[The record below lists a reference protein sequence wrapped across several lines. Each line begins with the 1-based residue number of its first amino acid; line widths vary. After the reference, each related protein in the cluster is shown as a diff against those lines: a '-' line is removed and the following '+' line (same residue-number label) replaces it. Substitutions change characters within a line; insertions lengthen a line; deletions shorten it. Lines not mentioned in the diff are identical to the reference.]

1 VYDRKKIDARSRTTY
16 EFVRLCSFLLF
27 HISFQMSI
35 RSKSSFL
42 PERLSE
48 VLAMRSSSL
57 ACPADVTVALSALP
71 FFRKRVA
78 TAQPARFGAFGG
90 AGTVGAGTGES
101 RFGGFRSRAAPPPL
115 SEDGFETVCRGG
127 RRAQRGAAPTTPAAP
142 TVVGPVAVPV
152 VGMFSSAAVRADM
165 DVEDR
170 MLARVKG
177 KINKIGFSTYEQTK
191 VFMQQILSSDE
202 TAFLDE
208 LMKFIFQKAS
218 TESAFC
224 ALYAR
229 LVHELADE
237 FPHFRVATRAIFRD
251 YVGAFKDVEAGVEPD
266 PSSSDYA
273 AFVVAQER
281 KRARRGYSQF
291 VAECVKLGE
300 VETDAFGA
308 LLTQIVAVIEEAHTN
323 SEKTLMCEEYI
334 DCLANMCTSASAI
347 LCASTWSA
355 ALQTRIATLAA
366 KKRGD
371 AAGLSNKARYALM
384 DLSDCARRGWK
395 TAA

>member
-1 VYDRKKIDARSRTTY
+1 
-16 EFVRLCSFLLF
+16 
-27 HISFQMSI
+27 M
-35 RSKSSFL
+35 KSSFL
-42 PERLSE
+42 PEKLSE
-48 VLAMRSSSL
+48 VLTLRATSH
-57 ACPADVTVALSALP
+57 ACPADVEAALSALP
-71 FFRKRVA
+71 FFRKRVVA
-78 TAQPARFGAFGG
+78 APPSRFGGAFGG
-90 AGTVGAGTGES
+90 AGAGAADS
-101 RFGGFRSRAAPPPL
+101 RFGNFRSRAPPPP
-115 SEDGFETVCRGG
+115 SEDGFETVYRGG
-127 RRAQRGAAPTTPAAP
+127 RRGRGVPASVAPPPAAP
-142 TVVGPVAVPV
+142 PVAVTPTV
-152 VGMFSSAAVRADM
+152 APVGMFSSAAVRADM

-177 KINKIGFSTYEQTK
+177 KINKIGFSTYEPTK

-237 FPHFRVATRAIFRD
+237 FPHFRVVMRAIFRD
-251 YVGAFKDVEAGVEPD
+251 YVGAFKDVDAGVEPD

-300 VETDAFGA
+300 VETEAFGA
-308 LLTQIVAVIEEAHTN
+308 LLSQIVSVIEDAHTN
-323 SEKTLMCEEYI
+323 PEKTLMCEEYI

-347 LCASTWSA
+347 MCASTWSS
-355 ALQTRIATLAA
+355 ALHERLAVLAA

-371 AAGLSNKARYALM
+371 AAGLTNKARFALM
-384 DLSDCARRGWK
+384 DLVDCAKRGWK
-395 TAA
+395 SV

>member
-1 VYDRKKIDARSRTTY
+1 MRGSSRT
-16 EFVRLCSFLLF
+16 
-27 HISFQMSI
+27 
-35 RSKSSFL
+35 
-42 PERLSE
+42 
-48 VLAMRSSSL
+48 
-57 ACPADVTVALSALP
+57 CPADVEAALGELP
-71 FFRKRVA
+71 FFRKRA
-78 TAQPARFGAFGG
+78 TPPVRFGAFGSTG
-90 AGTVGAGTGES
+90 ATSDS
-101 RFGGFRSRAAPPPL
+101 RFGNFRSRAAPPPV
-115 SEDGFETVCRGG
+115 SDDGFETVCRTG
-127 RRAQRGAAPTTPAAP
+127 RRPARGTGT
-142 TVVGPVAVPV
+142 PVATSVATPIV
-152 VGMFSSAAVRADM
+152 APAVGMFSSAAVRADM

-177 KINKIGFSTYEQTK
+177 KINKIGFSTYEPTK

-273 AFVVAQER
+273 AFVIAQER

-308 LLTQIVAVIEEAHTN
+308 LLTQIVAVIEEAHAN
-323 SEKTLMCEEYI
+323 PEKTLMCEEYI

-347 LCASTWSA
+347 LCAATWSA
-355 ALQTRIATLAA
+355 ALQTRLAALAA

-371 AAGLSNKARYALM
+371 AAGLSNKARFALM

-395 TAA
+395 AA

>member
-1 VYDRKKIDARSRTTY
+1 
-16 EFVRLCSFLLF
+16 
-27 HISFQMSI
+27 M
-35 RSKSSFL
+35 KSSFL
-42 PERLSE
+42 PEKLSE
-48 VLAMRSSSL
+48 VLTLRATSH
-57 ACPADVTVALSALP
+57 ACPADVAAALSELP
-71 FFRKRVA
+71 FFRKRAVVA
-78 TAQPARFGAFGG
+78 PSSRFGGAFGG
-90 AGTVGAGTGES
+90 ASAGAGDS
-101 RFGGFRSRAAPPPL
+101 RFGNFRSRAPAPP
-115 SEDGFETVCRGG
+115 SEDGFETVVRGG
-127 RRAQRGAAPTTPAAP
+127 RRGRPAAP
-142 TVVGPVAVPV
+142 IVAPIATAPTPSTATLAP

-177 KINKIGFSTYEQTK
+177 KINKIGFSTYEPTK

-237 FPHFRVATRAIFRD
+237 FPHFRVVMRTIFRD
-251 YVGAFKDVEAGVEPD
+251 YVGAFKDVDAGTEPD

-308 LLTQIVAVIEEAHTN
+308 LLSQIVSVIEDAHTN
-323 SEKTLMCEEYI
+323 AEKTLMCEEYI

-347 LCASTWSA
+347 MCASTWSV
-355 ALQTRIATLAA
+355 ALHERLAVLAT

-371 AAGLSNKARYALM
+371 AAGLTNKARFALM
-384 DLSDCARRGWK
+384 DLVDCAKRGWK
-395 TAA
+395 TA